1 VGIFSYKLDRLL
13 LTQHSFSVTLF
24 TLGFR
29 LFFILLQ
36 INLVLHGCLQF
47 KIDTLGDH
55 LCTCTAHSGAKKAH
69 DWVVGQLPDLFRPTH
84 TAKTQ
89 QVVRRRGQYCGDV
102 EIVGYLANAVGPVPL
117 VLDTLNGTLHYPKAV
132 VDKIRKYRT
141 DYNNNPPNVISFMPA
156 IASTSGRLHSEF
168 RLSGMS
174 GLSAFLRKT
183 AFKLILICP
192 KYSDTS
198 LCPH

>member
-1 VGIFSYKLDRLL
+1 
-13 LTQHSFSVTLF
+13 VTLF

-29 LFFILLQ
+29 LFLILLQ
-36 INLVLHGCLQF
+36 INLVLHGCRKF
-47 KIDTLGDH
+47 KIDALGDH
-55 LCTCTAHSGAKKAH
+55 LCTCTTHSGAKKAH

-89 QVVRRRGQYCGDV
+89 QVVRSRGQYCGDV

-117 VLDTLNGTLHYPKAV
+117 VLDTLNGTLHYPNPNDIDRSLNEDV

-141 DYNNNPPNVISFMPA
+141 DYNNNPPNVISFMPV

-168 RLSGMS
+168 RLSDTS